1 MGEVIKMNVIEKML
15 GTKTRGEIET
25 DEELDELYEEINYA
39 RTPKEK
45 RMIRN
50 RLGGL
55 KNMPRW

>member
-1 MGEVIKMNVIEKML
+1 MNVIEKML